1 MTGAVVVKLNAEL
14 EVKDDIPVPEPAG
27 SEFLIKISANS
38 LCNSDLAGIAGY
50 TGSNPPYVPGHE
62 PVGRIVKLGPATPSS
77 FKIGD
82 RVGFMPGSRVCSS
95 CRSCLLGN
103 HRFCKSRTNFG
114 FSALFGGFSEYSL
127 VDPMSAVKIPDALT
141 DEEAAPLLCA
151 GVTAYG
157 AVKKVAQYQAP
168 GTLVNVVGCGGV
180 GHLVIQYADKM
191 GFDVQAFDVAE
202 DKLELARKCGTK
214 FALDSSKPDAAEA
227 AEKAV
232 CTIVVSGVSAA
243 YDFAFK
249 VTSHHGKVIAIGV
262 PHSPTPV
269 NILDL
274 VLRDI
279 SLIATNQGTKE
290 ELFACLQ
297 LAAARDIRPVYEKH
311 HIGTIN
317 EGIADMKA
325 GKVVGRYVY
334 NF

>member
-1 MTGAVVVKLNAEL
+1 
-14 EVKDDIPVPEPAG
+14 
-27 SEFLIKISANS
+27 
-38 LCNSDLAGIAGY
+38 
-50 TGSNPPYVPGHE
+50 
-62 PVGRIVKLGPATPSS
+62 
-77 FKIGD
+77 
-82 RVGFMPGSRVCSS
+82 
-95 CRSCLLGN
+95 
-103 HRFCKSRTNFG
+103 
-114 FSALFGGFSEYSL
+114 
-127 VDPMSAVKIPDALT
+127 MSAVKIPDALT

-214 FALDSSKPDAAEA
+214 FALDSSKPEAAEA

-279 SLIATNQGTKE
+279 SLIGKGYDSLTLDQTSRRANLTHHSHKPGHQRRAFCVFATGRSPRHQ
-290 ELFACLQ
+290 
-297 LAAARDIRPVYEKH
+297 ARLR
-311 HIGTIN
+311 
-317 EGIADMKA
+317 
-325 GKVVGRYVY
+325 GKRIPM
-334 NF
+334 